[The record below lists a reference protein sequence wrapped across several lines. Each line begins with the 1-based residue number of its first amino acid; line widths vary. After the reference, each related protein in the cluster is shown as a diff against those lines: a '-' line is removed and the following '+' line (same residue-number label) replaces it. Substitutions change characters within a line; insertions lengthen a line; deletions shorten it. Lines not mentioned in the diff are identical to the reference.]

1 MSKEE
6 KIVRLIVK
14 LFSGN
19 INPKE
24 KDEIDAWIMESP
36 ENKRSFQELQ
46 NLWQITHP
54 AFAPESIDE
63 KAAER
68 EFMEQVKERKLIH
81 SALFVWWQRVA
92 AILIIPV
99 ITLAGY
105 LLYNESFR
113 TDAKDIA
120 YQEVTSPF
128 GMSSKIDL
136 PDGTTVWLN
145 SGSKLKFP
153 VIFQTYERNVYL
165 SGEAYFTVK
174 SDKNHPFIVTTD
186 KLAVRATGTQFNV
199 EAYSADSI
207 TAVTLVEGVVN
218 VNIGKTVNETLK
230 PNQRI
235 VLNSKLN
242 TYSKA
247 DTNGQHWGVWKD
259 GVLAFR
265 DQSLEDVFKRLGRT
279 FNIDIKV
286 RDTIVARQLYRA
298 TFEEESLDEILRL
311 LKMSA
316 PIKYKRTE
324 RTKQSDNIY
333 NKVQIE
339 VYSSN

>member
-19 INPKE
+19 ISPKE
-24 KDEIDAWIMESP
+24 KDEIDAWIMESS
-36 ENKRSFQELQ
+36 ENKRSFQELK
-46 NLWQITHP
+46 NLWHVTHP
-54 AFAPESIDE
+54 VFAPESIDE

-81 SALFVWWQRVA
+81 STLFIWWQRVA

-113 TDAKDIA
+113 SDATDIA

-128 GMSSKIDL
+128 GISSKVNL
-136 PDGTTVWLN
+136 PDGSTVWLN

-153 VIFQTYERNVYL
+153 VTFQSNDRNVFL
-165 SGEAYFTVK
+165 KGEAYFKVK
-174 SDKNHPFIVTTD
+174 SDKRHPFNVITENLNVQ
-186 KLAVRATGTQFNV
+186 ATGTEFNV

-207 TAVTLVEGVVN
+207 TAVTLIEGIVN
-218 VNIGKTVNETLK
+218 VNMGESVKEKLE

-235 VLNSKLN
+235 ILNSN
-242 TYSKA
+242 TRTYTKIEA
-247 DTNGQHWGVWKD
+247 DGKHWGAWKD
-259 GVLAFR
+259 GILAFR
-265 DQSLEDVFKRLGRT
+265 DEPLEDVFKRIGRT
-279 FNIDIKV
+279 YNVNIQVKDP
-286 RDTIVARQLYRA
+286 TISRQLYRA
-298 TFEEESLDEILRL
+298 TFEGESFDEILKL
-311 LKMSA
+311 MQLSA
-316 PIKYKRTE
+316 PILYKRIE
-324 RTKQSDNIY
+324 RTKQTNNEFS
-333 NKVQIE
+333 KEQIE
-339 VYSSN
+339 VYSFK